1 MLDLIV
7 ALIYSMMR
15 MFVAY
20 ILSLIGSILIGTI
33 MARNRHVETFLLPIL
48 DILQS
53 IPILGF
59 FPMVLLLFIRA
70 IPNKLGVELAII
82 FLIVT
87 SMIWNMIFG
96 VYSSIKSL
104 DPAIYDLVKVYRL
117 GVVTTFSRIYVP
129 ASIRA
134 IAANSIISW
143 AGGWFFI
150 TSSEVLTIGVSEI
163 KVSGIGTYIM
173 DSFSQGNMKETYLGI
188 GVLILSVI
196 ATYIFLWNPLF
207 EEVGG
212 IKLLSYNK
220 VYKYIIKKIVMY
232 VYDNVITLIEILG
245 NLLKRFVSKCS
256 FATTKLIRVIM
267 ATIALIIFLLLLA
280 IMDNYL
286 KEYWWSIGLRV
297 SISVDPAQL
306 SLNLL
311 LSLSRVLGVVLLSV
325 LISLFLSYISYYSIK
340 SGRSI
345 FIHVVLI
352 GETLASIPAIFW
364 WPLLFSL
371 VKLRSFGAYAVSLI
385 VFLQG
390 SLWYSFFNIMLFGIS
405 NVRKDIVD
413 LADIYRI
420 RGFYFIKHIFIPLLL
435 PSIATSALSS
445 WGGAWNSTIVA
456 EYFSAENITINLG
469 GVGALMNIALSNGD
483 TTTLLILVLVLSLL
497 ITTINKTLW
506 ARFFKKLSGR
516 FAVE

>member
-1 MLDLIV
+1 
-7 ALIYSMMR
+7 
-15 MFVAY
+15 
-20 ILSLIGSILIGTI
+20 
-33 MARNRHVETFLLPIL
+33 
-48 DILQS
+48 
-53 IPILGF
+53 
-59 FPMVLLLFIRA
+59 
-70 IPNKLGVELAII
+70 
-82 FLIVT
+82 
-87 SMIWNMIFG
+87 MIWNMIFG

-256 FATTKLIRVIM
+256 F
-267 ATIALIIFLLLLA
+267 
-280 IMDNYL
+280 
-286 KEYWWSIGLRV
+286 
-297 SISVDPAQL
+297 
-306 SLNLL
+306 
-311 LSLSRVLGVVLLSV
+311 
-325 LISLFLSYISYYSIK
+325 
-340 SGRSI
+340 
-345 FIHVVLI
+345 
-352 GETLASIPAIFW
+352 
-364 WPLLFSL
+364 
-371 VKLRSFGAYAVSLI
+371 
-385 VFLQG
+385 
-390 SLWYSFFNIMLFGIS
+390 
-405 NVRKDIVD
+405 
-413 LADIYRI
+413 
-420 RGFYFIKHIFIPLLL
+420 
-435 PSIATSALSS
+435 
-445 WGGAWNSTIVA
+445 
-456 EYFSAENITINLG
+456 
-469 GVGALMNIALSNGD
+469 
-483 TTTLLILVLVLSLL
+483 
-497 ITTINKTLW
+497 
-506 ARFFKKLSGR
+506 
-516 FAVE
+516 